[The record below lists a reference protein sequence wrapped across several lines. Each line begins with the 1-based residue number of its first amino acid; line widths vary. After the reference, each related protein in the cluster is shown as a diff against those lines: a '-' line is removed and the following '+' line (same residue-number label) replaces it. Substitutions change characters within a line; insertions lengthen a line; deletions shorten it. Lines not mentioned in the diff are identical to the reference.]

1 MNFKKTLIAA
11 SIVLTAGLASA
22 DSLDYVIPASG
33 TGPGANNSQW
43 QTEVTIHNAG
53 QELLLV
59 KLSYHD
65 FTGVPRSIELPM
77 PGHTTKTL
85 SDTVK
90 NDFGQTQSTGAIVID
105 TDDALRGKLS
115 ITSRTFN
122 LSPAGEFGQDIPA
135 LTAAQAITFGD
146 TGILNGPANA
156 AASRFNFG
164 VFVSE
169 KTTIEWR
176 LVRREG
182 TIAGSSLRTY
192 QAGTQTQHTAHVNNP
207 FGDAPLQDNDVILA
221 QVRTGQAWIYGS
233 IVDNQSGDPTYVPGN
248 RTRENLLP
256 EILGIDFEGDGIVD
270 IKDADR
276 NGVLDQALEA
286 STGYFPNMFRIVAR
300 DPENSALTYV
310 IVGGDGTAMFFD
322 SNGTISW
329 SPSGALRDTSG
340 SLVVRVSDGLD
351 SVDFTIPVN
360 YR

>member
-43 QTEVTIHNAG
+43 QSEVTIHNAG
-53 QELLLV
+53 LELLLV

-65 FTGVPRSIELPM
+65 AAGAVGSIDLPL
-77 PGHTTKTL
+77 PGRTTRTL
-85 SDTVK
+85 SDIVK
-90 NDFGQTQSTGAIVID
+90 NDFGQTQSTGAIVFD

-135 LTAAQAITFGD
+135 LTVTQSITFGD

-156 AASRFNFG
+156 AANRFNFG
-164 VFVSE
+164 IFASE
-169 KTTIEWR
+169 ETKIEWR
-176 LVRREG
+176 LLRRDG
-182 TIAGSSLRTY
+182 TVAGSVVRTY
-192 QAGTQTQHTAHVNNP
+192 KAGTQTQHSAGVSTLFAQTP
-207 FGDAPLQDNDVILA
+207 QDNDVIHAKVLS
-221 QVRTGQAWIYGS
+221 GQAWIYGS
-233 IVDNQSGDPTYVPGN
+233 VVNNQTGDPTYIPGA

-256 EILGIDFEGDGIVD
+256 EILGIDIERDGIVD
-270 IKDADR
+270 FKDADR

-286 STGYFPNMFRIVAR
+286 STGSFPNMFRIVAR
-300 DPENSALTYV
+300 DPENSALTFV

-351 SVDFTIPVN
+351 SIDFTIPVN